1 MQKRI
6 FSLLMLLWCIVSLN
20 SVYAANEAH
29 VGDRVAYSGTLT
41 RVYMNGEKVS
51 GQAVKAFVT
60 KTSEHTYTIEL
71 QEFKAGKMPGT
82 IQVIAKDVSVS
93 ADGSFNMPSMQNI
106 IVLKL
111 FVLFTTKSS
120 FNADLSGT
128 ITSDGQLT
136 FTVTSVNAK
145 YFGIPFKA
153 IFPFKGHR

>member
-6 FSLLMLLWCIVSLN
+6 FSLLMLLWCIVSSN

-41 RVYMNGEKVS
+41 RVYMNGEKAS
-51 GQAVKAFVT
+51 GQAVPAFVT
-60 KTSEHTYTIEL
+60 KTSAQTYTIEL

-82 IQVIAKDVSVS
+82 IQVIAEDVSVS
-93 ADGSFNMPSMQNI
+93 ADGSFNMSSMQNI
-106 IVLKL
+106 IILKL
-111 FVLFTTKSS
+111 FGFSKAKSS

-153 IFPFKGHR
+153 IVTFKGHQ

>member
-20 SVYAANEAH
+20 SVYAANEFH

-41 RVYMNGEKVS
+41 RVYMNGEKAS
-51 GQAVKAFVT
+51 GQAVTAFVT
-60 KTSEHTYTIEL
+60 KTSDQTYTIEL

-82 IQVIAKDVSVS
+82 IQVIAEDVSVS
-93 ADGSFNMPSMQNI
+93 ADGSFNMSSMQNI
-106 IVLKL
+106 IILKL
-111 FVLFTTKSS
+111 FGFSKTKRF

-153 IFPFKGHR
+153 IVTFKGHQ

>member
-6 FSLLMLLWCIVSLN
+6 FSLVMLLWCIVSLN
-20 SVYAANEAH
+20 SVYAANESH

-41 RVYMNGEKVS
+41 RVYMNGEKAS

-60 KTSEHTYTIEL
+60 KISEHTYTIEL

-93 ADGSFNMPSMQNI
+93 ADGSFNMSSMQNTI
-106 IVLKL
+106 ILKL
-111 FVLFTTKSS
+111 FGFSKAKSS
-120 FNADLSGT
+120 FNADLSGA
-128 ITSDGQLT
+128 ITSDGRLT

-153 IFPFKGHR
+153 IVTFKGHQ

>member
-41 RVYMNGEKVS
+41 RVYMNGEKAS

-106 IVLKL
+106 IMLKL
-111 FVLFTTKSS
+111 FVLFKTKSS
-120 FNADLSGT
+120 FNASLSGT
-128 ITSDGQLT
+128 ITSDGRLT

-153 IFPFKGHR
+153 LVPLKGHK

>member
-41 RVYMNGEKVS
+41 RVYMNGEKAS

-82 IQVIAKDVSVS
+82 IQVIANLVV
-93 ADGSFNMPSMQNI
+93 FNSR
-106 IVLKL
+106 V
-111 FVLFTTKSS
+111 
-120 FNADLSGT
+120 
-128 ITSDGQLT
+128 
-136 FTVTSVNAK
+136 
-145 YFGIPFKA
+145 
-153 IFPFKGHR
+153 